1 MDSHTLARG
10 NALVGNPPAAPAIEM
25 TLVGPELEVLAEAT
39 LALCGGR
46 AGASVNGKPF
56 ASGSAFSVRAGD
68 ILRTGP
74 IRGAARAYICAAG
87 GLTGTDGLRLSRR
100 LGAGDAVFLDT
111 RPRSSPGARASPAGP
126 LPEPVETGG
135 ETLVRVLAGPQ
146 HDRFEPEGLAT
157 FLAGAYRV
165 SASSDRRGIRLEGPA
180 IANHGSPDI
189 PPEGTALGG
198 IQVPGDGQPII
209 LGPDRPVTGG
219 YAKIATVLEADF
231 SRVARAAPGAVLRFR
246 RVSLADVLL
255 PE

>member
-1 MDSHTLARG
+1 VS
-10 NALVGNPPAAPAIEM
+10 
-25 TLVGPELEVLAEAT
+25 
-39 LALCGGR
+39 
-46 AGASVNGKPF
+46 
-56 ASGSAFSVRAGD
+56 
-68 ILRTGP
+68 TGP
-74 IRGAARAYICAAG
+74 IRGAARAYLCAAG
-87 GLTGTDGLRLSRR
+87 GLARIDGPRLSRR
-100 LGAGDAVFLDT
+100 LAAGDTVFLDA
-111 RPRSSPGARASPAGP
+111 RRGSSPGARVRTAGPPAGAE
-126 LPEPVETGG
+126 EPGG
-135 ETLVRVLAGPQ
+135 ETVVRVLPGPQ

-157 FLAGAYRV
+157 LLAGAYRV

-180 IANHGSPDI
+180 VANNGSPEI